1 MHACTPTLLLDA
13 PGRPPTRSPYRCRRD
28 STTKRVRFAPM
39 NRQDAAR
46 LYQQA
51 ERMECATRRP
61 GRQDGAIGRNGLAVL
76 RAFLFGF
83 LNYKTGRCDPGHA
96 ALARRAGISERSV
109 RRGLVALKA
118 AGLVNWLRRC
128 IEAVREGRFSLE
140 QTTNAYAV
148 LPSSQWFGWKAAP
161 PAPPP
166 EAGTWGD
173 HPPLPDALTAAC
185 QDRQAGSSHSAFV
198 TALEA
203 DPGNGLANALAS
215 YARAMAARCR
225 GGIN

>member
-1 MHACTPTLLLDA
+1 MHAYTPTLILNA

-39 NRQDAAR
+39 NRQEAAR

-51 ERMECATRRP
+51 ERMECATRCP
-61 GRQDGAIGRNGLAVL
+61 GRQDGVIGRNGLAVL

-83 LNYKTGRCDPGHA
+83 LNHKSGRCDPSHA

-128 IEAVREGRFSLE
+128 IETVRDGRFSLE

-148 LPSSQWFGWKAAP
+148 LPPSQWFGWRAAT

-166 EAGTWGD
+166 ELGTWGD
-173 HPPLPDALTAAC
+173 HPPLPDAITTAL
-185 QDRQAGSSHSAFV
+185 QNSHAGGGHSGLVA
-198 TALEA
+198 ALEA
-203 DPGNGLANALAS
+203 DPGDRLALALARFGKALAS
-215 YARAMAARCR
+215 RP
-225 GGIN
+225 GGSNA